1 MPVPLLFA
9 LALAVPA
16 EAEAA
21 PSPFHPPVLLTADGA
36 PIDRGEPHGHAGPA
50 ATDFDGDGDL
60 DLVVG
65 DFGGTFT
72 LYRNDGSRAEPA
84 LTDAGPLTFTDAL
97 GGNPVRVP
105 IYCCVGSSPQFADLT
120 GDGTPDLLSGSYD
133 PGCVYLFPG
142 AAGGRF
148 TRLRTED
155 RRDELV
161 AGRTVRMHEGT
172 GGAERWEVGNASVL
186 ADADGRGLFFNT
198 DPRAEYEAFG
208 SFPFPVDWDAD
219 GDLDLLLGGFDGSVR
234 LFENRGAAT
243 DYSFAPEPVPLTV
256 GGEPLMVPGHHAAV
270 VAADWDGDGLLDVV
284 SGSDDGGTVLFRGTA
299 AGSFETEAAEVL
311 VAPPATK
318 WVPRVFSGP
327 ASLRPGTRTQVA
339 VTDWDG
345 DGNLD
350 LLLGDYQQTLEL
362 EPDAADDSAVAVLR
376 DRWDSLAADLA
387 AANLWFTAERQKLWA
402 DIAPEDQFKDAVQ
415 ERVTAATDALRERDP
430 YKSAHAAWDAYR
442 EALSPHLAAPPEGT
456 DTFGDGTRVR
466 GHVWLFRRR

>member
-1 MPVPLLFA
+1 MPAPLLIA
-9 LALAVPA
+9 LAFAAPA
-16 EAEAA
+16 EGNAA
-21 PSPFHPPVLLTADGA
+21 PSLFHPPVPLTADGA

-60 DLVVG
+60 DLIVG

-84 LTDAGPLTFTDAL
+84 LTEDGPLTFTADL

-142 AAGGRF
+142 ADGGRF
-148 TRLRTED
+148 GQLREDD
-155 RRDELV
+155 RREELT
-161 AGRTVRMHEGT
+161 AGRNVRMRTGT
-172 GGAERWEVGNASVL
+172 GGAEPGMVGNASVL

-219 GDLDLLLGGFDGSVR
+219 GDFDLLVGGFDGSVR
-234 LFENRGAAT
+234 LFENRGTAAA
-243 DYSFAPEPVPLTV
+243 YSFAPEPMSLTV
-256 GGEPLMVPGHHAAV
+256 GGEPLEVAGHHAAV
-270 VAADWDGDGLLDVV
+270 VAADWDGDGVLDLV
-284 SGSDDGGTVLFRGTA
+284 SGSDDGGAVLFRGTA
-299 AGSFETEAAEVL
+299 AGSMEMAPAVVL

-318 WVPRVFSGP
+318 WVPRVVSGP
-327 ASLRPGTRTQVA
+327 AGLRPGTRTQVA

-345 DGNLD
+345 DGQLD
-350 LLLGDYQQTLEL
+350 LLLGDHQQTLEL
-362 EPDAADDSAVAVLR
+362 APGAADDPAVPELLAKWELR
-376 DRWDSLAADLA
+376 AADLA
-387 AANLWFTAERQKLWA
+387 AANVWFMAERQKLWV

-442 EALSPHLAAPPEGT
+442 EALSPYLAAPPEGT
-456 DTFGDGTRVR
+456 DTFDDGSRVR